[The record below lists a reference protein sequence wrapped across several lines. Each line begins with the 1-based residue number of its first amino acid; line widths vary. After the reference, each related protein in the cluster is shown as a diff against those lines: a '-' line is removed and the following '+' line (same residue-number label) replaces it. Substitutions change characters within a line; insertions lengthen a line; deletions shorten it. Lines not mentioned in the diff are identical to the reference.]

1 MRGLNDICSH
11 NTWKYHGHSATW
23 KDETKEGSSYTEHL
37 TSNTKDFCLGQVI
50 LQNSSILTDP
60 RTVEIYFPEPTYVV
74 FLHFFFLFTSTLHS
88 ATPSP
93 MDYSWHRA
101 QILLASSEK
110 PSLCHWTLSFLSVP
124 VTVSVCLFMALI
136 IFLINLLAKRTV
148 KLSFLNPRLE
158 NF

>member
-1 MRGLNDICSH
+1 MRGLNDMCSH
-11 NTWKYHGHSATW
+11 DTWKYHGHSATW

-37 TSNTKDFCLGQVI
+37 TSNAKDLCLGHAI
-50 LQNSSILTDP
+50 LQNSSVLTAP
-60 RTVEIYFPEPTYVV
+60 RTVEIYFPEPTHV
-74 FLHFFFLFTSTLHS
+74 FLHFFFTTTLHS

-93 MDYSWHRA
+93 MDYSWHMA

-110 PSLCHWTLSFLSVP
+110 PSLCHWTLSFFSVP
-124 VTVSVCLFMALI
+124 ATVSVCLFMALL
-136 IFLINLLAKRTV
+136 IFLRNLLTKWTV